1 MTRVIEFIIAL
12 LIVVALFVLFAVFL
26 PGSRTVVHTA
36 ETNHPVRQVYDTV
49 AGFQRFAEWNPM
61 RAHDPEV
68 RYQVT
73 GPRKGEGARLEY
85 TSANERVGS
94 GSLEV
99 VEAVEDTRVVIAEEN
114 KNYGENKTHTI
125 EFEETGRGKSLE
137 ITWTYEVD
145 YGWNLFGRFAGLYV
159 SRNVGDDMK
168 RGLANLTSLIAT
180 MPNFDYSKLE
190 VSVAQVQPVNQ
201 LYVST
206 TAERNITA
214 VQEAQQAAITAIERA
229 IAASNLEQAGPM
241 RLVTTNF
248 GSETYDFDVAI
259 PVRPEGA
266 GEAADAGDAEA
277 GSDAAAEE
285 AEEAAL
291 DAAST
296 DDRWT
301 AGTDRNA
308 PGMGPDPCAEPVQ
321 PAPPMEAPEL
331 SGQVKFGQSYG
342 GCALKAEYT
351 GHPAALPLV
360 RDMLRSYAASHGYQ
374 IHQRA
379 YEEYLSTME
388 ELELGDARFNVYW
401 PVQHPNNPPMP
412 VEPVDGEA
420 TGAAAEGDGAAAPA
434 DGEPE
439 AEAAEAADA
448 GAQ

>member
-26 PGSRTVVHTA
+26 PGHRKIVHKA
-36 ETNHPVRQVYDTV
+36 ETNHPVRQVYDTI

-61 RAHDPEV
+61 RAHDPQV

-85 TSANERVGS
+85 TSENEKVGS

-99 VEAVEDTRVVIAEEN
+99 VEAVEDTRVVIAQQN
-114 KNYGENKTHTI
+114 DNYGENKTHTI
-125 EFEETGRGKSLE
+125 ELEETGRGKSLE

-145 YGWNLFGRFAGLYV
+145 YGWNLLGRFAGLYV
-159 SRNVGDDMK
+159 NRNVGDDMK
-168 RGLANLTSLIAT
+168 RGLASLTGLIAT

-190 VSVAQVQPVNQ
+190 IAVEQVQPVNQ
-201 LYVST
+201 LYVSK

-214 VQEAQQAAITAIERA
+214 VQEAQERA
-229 IAASNLEQAGPM
+229 IAAIERAMESANLEQAGPM

-259 PVRPEGA
+259 PVRPEGS
-266 GEAADAGDAEA
+266 GEAEGEADADAD
-277 GSDAAAEE
+277 DAAAQLAAEE
-285 AEEAAL
+285 AEQAAL
-291 DAAST
+291 DAASA

-301 AGTDRNA
+301 AGTDQNM
-308 PGMGPDPCAEPVQ
+308 PGMGPDPCAQPVE
-321 PAPPMEAPEL
+321 PAPAIEVPEL
-331 SGQVKFGQSYG
+331 TGEVKFGQSYG
-342 GCALKAEYT
+342 GCALKAEYS

-360 RDMLRSYAASHGYQ
+360 RDMLRSYAASHGFQ

-388 ELELGDARFNVYW
+388 EIDLGDARFNIYW
-401 PVQHPNNPPMP
+401 PVEHPSNPPMP
-412 VEPVDGEA
+412 APAVEE
-420 TGAAAEGDGAAAPA
+420 TEAAEGGQGEGEETEAA
-434 DGEPE
+434 E
-439 AEAAEAADA
+439 AEAATE
-448 GAQ
+448 